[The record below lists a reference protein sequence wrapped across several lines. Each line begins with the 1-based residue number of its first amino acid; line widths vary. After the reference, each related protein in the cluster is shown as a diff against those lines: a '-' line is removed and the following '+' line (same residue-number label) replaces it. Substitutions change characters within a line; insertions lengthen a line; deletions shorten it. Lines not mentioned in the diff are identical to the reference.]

1 MRNFI
6 ALLIVVFF
14 LFSCSKKEKVVRQG
28 YIVTSPEVAEIIVA
42 LGSEH
47 NILAVTA
54 ECDFPPSL
62 QKLPKIGNFGKIN
75 SEKIYEYNPEIIFIS
90 GLEQEFLAAELRKAN
105 FSIMQIYPSS
115 IKEFFNAISLI
126 GEKIM
131 KRDEARK
138 LRDVLQK
145 ELLKYEDARFSKIKP
160 KVYMEIYGQPLMSVS
175 DSSFVGELIEL
186 AGGDNIFNQLP
197 REYARINPE
206 RILTANPDIIILTY
220 PGITKKQIKTRK
232 GWDKLSAVKKDQI
245 YTVSDLDPDLILR
258 ASPRI
263 VSGLQKLN
271 EFFQDA
277 SQ

>member
-6 ALLIVVFF
+6 AFLILVFF
-14 LFSCSKKEKVVRQG
+14 LFSCGKREKVVRQG

-42 LGSEH
+42 LDAEQS
-47 NILAVTA
+47 ILAITA

-62 QKLPKIGNFGKIN
+62 QKLPKIGNFGKIKL
-75 SEKIYEYNPEIIFIS
+75 EKIYEYNPEIIFIS
-90 GLEQEFLAAELRKAN
+90 GLEQDFLAAELQKAD
-105 FSIMQIYPSS
+105 FSIIQVYPNS
-115 IKEFFNAISLI
+115 IKEFFNTISLI
-126 GEKIM
+126 GEKIN

-138 LRDVLQK
+138 LSDNLQK
-145 ELLKYEDARFSKIKP
+145 ELLKYEDTRFSKIKP
-160 KVYMEIYGQPLMSVS
+160 KVYVEIYGQPLMSVS

-206 RILTANPDIIILTY
+206 MILTANPEIIILTY
-220 PGITKKQIKTRK
+220 PGITKKQIKARK
-232 GWDKLSAVKKDQI
+232 GWNKLSAVKKNQI

-263 VSGLQKLN
+263 ISGLQKLN